1 MAYLKT
7 VQTDTN
13 LVIDE
18 NAELISVDT
27 KRKQIVVSST
37 QEYFTVYASIL
48 GVLHHLSGGAI
59 KLASYLIGNA
69 PINNNYIVI
78 TEPLRNKI
86 ADDIGVKNTYVKAL
100 LKELCDK
107 GILLKDKSS
116 ARNGGYYINPEYYW
130 KGDMTGRTKAM
141 KFLLEL
147 NYTL

>member
-48 GVLHHLSGGAI
+48 GVLHHS
-59 KLASYLIGNA
+59 
-69 PINNNYIVI
+69 
-78 TEPLRNKI
+78 
-86 ADDIGVKNTYVKAL
+86 
-100 LKELCDK
+100 C
-107 GILLKDKSS
+107 
-116 ARNGGYYINPEYYW
+116 
-130 KGDMTGRTKAM
+130 
-141 KFLLEL
+141 FH
-147 NYTL
+147 